1 MDISSRKY
9 DRGYPVLI
17 LKVGGGAGINC
28 EGIADDVARATEPVV
43 IVHGANA
50 WRDDLA
56 DRLGVEREVV
66 TSVRGYDSVLATDAT
81 MDVMLMAYAGLRNKR
96 IVEALQRRNVAAVGL
111 TGLDGRVI
119 QGKRNPGIQVRHGDK
134 VLLRRDLSGKP
145 WHINTGL
152 IQLLVA
158 NGYTPVLTVPIC
170 DEQGFA
176 ISADNDDIT
185 AALHRELR
193 ASVVV
198 SLLEAPGFLSDPS
211 DPASVIPR
219 MSRADVRQWEDRS
232 AGRIKRK
239 LHAISTIMEEYP
251 TRVVLADGRGAHP
264 LADALEGKG
273 TVIA

>member
-1 MDISSRKY
+1 M
-9 DRGYPVLI
+9 LI
-17 LKVGGGAGINC
+17 LKIGGGAGINI
-28 EGIADDVARATEPVV
+28 EGIADDVARSTEPIL

-56 DRLGVEREVV
+56 DRLGVAREVV

-96 IVEALQRRNVAAVGL
+96 IVEALLRRNVAAVGL

-119 QGKRNPGIQVRHGDK
+119 QGKRNPGIQIRQGDK

-145 WHINTGL
+145 QRINTAL

-176 ISADNDDIT
+176 ISADNDDIA
-185 AALHRELR
+185 AALHRDLR
-193 ASVVV
+193 ASIVV
-198 SLLEAPGFLSDPS
+198 SLFEAPGFLADPA
-211 DPASVIPR
+211 DPASLVAR
-219 MSRADVRQWEDRS
+219 MSRAEVKQWEERS
-232 AGRIKRK
+232 SGRIKRK
-239 LHAISTIMEEYP
+239 LHAINRIMEEYP
-251 TRVVLADGRGAHP
+251 TRVVMADGCTAHP

-273 TVIA
+273 TVIT

>member
-1 MDISSRKY
+1 
-9 DRGYPVLI
+9 VLI
-17 LKVGGGAGINC
+17 LKVGGGAGINI
-28 EGIADDVARATEPVV
+28 EGIADDVARSTGPVV

-56 DRLGVEREVV
+56 DRLGVAREVV
-66 TSVRGYDSVLATDAT
+66 TSVRGYDSVLATEAT

-96 IVEALQRRNVAAVGL
+96 IVEALQRRNVGAVGL
-111 TGLDGRVI
+111 TGLDGRLI

-134 VLLRRDLSGKP
+134 ILLRRDLSGKP
-145 WHINTGL
+145 QRINTTL

-170 DEQGFA
+170 DEQGCA

-185 AALHRELR
+185 AALHRDLR

-198 SLLEAPGFLSDPS
+198 SLFEAPGFLSDPA
-211 DPASVIPR
+211 DPASVVPR
-219 MSRADVRQWEDRS
+219 MSRADVQQWEDRS
-232 AGRIKRK
+232 SGRIKRK
-239 LHAISTIMEEYP
+239 LHAVNKIMEEFP

-264 LADALEGKG
+264 LSDALEGKG
-273 TVIA
+273 TVIV